1 MYLTAPIFHLTWP
14 ELSSYEIFLS
24 QKKKKKK
31 GKVWMGYIYIYNITF
46 LTIFSIKLHFTPLI
60 ILLIFLETKKN
71 SSIDKIKPK
80 LHPKQTP

>member
-1 MYLTAPIFHLTWP
+1 
-14 ELSSYEIFLS
+14 
-24 QKKKKKK
+24 
-31 GKVWMGYIYIYNITF
+31 MGFIYIYIYNITF

-80 LHPKQTP
+80 LHPKQTPYKKKKVKADSN